1 MGARTPGF
9 QSIQLTQARLARG
22 LTRVALATA
31 VKRSAPTV
39 SKWESGQQT
48 PDPDALNALAQALRV
63 PRDFFLNT
71 AFEAGERPRFFRSMA
86 NATKRSRER
95 IQQHLL
101 WLQRISHD
109 LQQWVDL
116 PEPDV
121 PDLGGPDFQLLQ
133 ERDIEE
139 AASRVREHW
148 GLWRAPI
155 PDMLLVMENAGLV
168 VGRCSFSAPS
178 IDGVSHWSLADDR
191 PYVLLSSDKRT
202 AVRSRFDAAHELA
215 HLVLHRHVDQSALT
229 QRDEFKE
236 LESQAHRFA
245 SALLMPA
252 DGFVNEFSEISL
264 EAFRTLKPRWG
275 VSIGAMI
282 YRCKDLGLISEE
294 HAGRLFKYIS
304 ARGWVRAEPED
315 ERLLVEQPRL
325 MERSM
330 RLLLTQGG
338 FSVEHLLAQLRLNPK
353 DIEALAGLPAG
364 MLSHRREQVAM
375 LPTPKLKNGAASDRR
390 AAVVP
395 FPGRDLEARSGHNGA
410 SPGFGP
416 GPSPHGSA

>member
-1 MGARTPGF
+1 MAARTPGF
-9 QSIQLTQARLARG
+9 QPIQLTQARLARG

-31 VKRSAPTV
+31 VKRSAPSV

-48 PDPDALNALAQALRV
+48 PDPKALEALAQCLRV
-63 PRDFFLNT
+63 PRDYFLNPP
-71 AFEAGERPRFFRSMA
+71 FEAGERPRFFRSMA

-101 WLQRISHD
+101 WLQRLSHD
-109 LQQWVDL
+109 LQIWVDL
-116 PEPDV
+116 PPPTV
-121 PDLGGPDFQLLQ
+121 PDLGVSDFQRLQ
-133 ERDIEE
+133 ESDIEN
-139 AASRVREHW
+139 AAAQVRADW

-155 PDMLLVMENAGLV
+155 PDLLMVMENAGIIV
-168 VGRCSFSAPS
+168 ARCAFSSQS

-191 PYVLLSSDKRT
+191 PYVLLSSDKRN
-202 AVRSRFDAAHELA
+202 AVRSRFDAAHELG

-229 QRDEFKE
+229 HRDEFKE
-236 LESQAHRFA
+236 LENQAHRFA
-245 SALLMPA
+245 SAFLMPA
-252 DGFVNEFSEISL
+252 EGFVNELPEVSL

-282 YRCKDLGLISEE
+282 YRCKDLELITEE

-315 ERLLVEQPRL
+315 ERLALEQPRL
-325 MERSM
+325 IERSI

-338 FSVEHLLAQLRLNPK
+338 YSVEQLLAELRLHPK

-364 MLSHRREQVAM
+364 LLSNRREQVQL
-375 LPTPKLKNGAASDRR
+375 LPTPKLKTGAVHEAR
-390 AAVVP
+390 AEVVA
-395 FPGRDLEARSGHNGA
+395 FPGWKDPGA
-410 SPGFGP
+410 LASNDAQTPTMI
-416 GPSPHGSA
+416 